1 MERVYHPKERLKYF
15 PEDVSAALAHVRRG
29 MSIRKTA
36 RRFKIP
42 YETLASFSYK
52 RVFAIFAR
60 YRIWVLSPRFRVH
73 IQDMC

>member
-1 MERVYHPKERLKYF
+1 MGRVYHPKERLKYL

-42 YETLASFSYK
+42 YETLASF
-52 RVFAIFAR
+52 
-60 YRIWVLSPRFRVH
+60 RIRGCSRFLRGLDFLCQ
-73 IQDMC
+73 IG

>member
-1 MERVYHPKERLKYF
+1 MGRVYHPKERLKYL

-36 RRFKIP
+36 RRFKVP
-42 YETLASFSYK
+42 YKTLASFSYK

-60 YRIWVLSPRFRVH
+60 FGFFMSNRLGLS
-73 IQDMC
+73 